1 MKATAP
7 HRSLRLLRRTRAF
20 VLMEAMLAVAIFA
33 LGVMALG
40 QCVENCV
47 VALQI
52 NEDESRARRILQNRM
67 VELQHGAVP
76 MTKDSV
82 EELDGMFAGMVL
94 KTRREPLKK
103 KNENDQEITG
113 IFAVTLQVSWKA
125 DGQER
130 VRDLAFYVYP
140 RQR

>member
-1 MKATAP
+1 MSP
-7 HRSLRLLRRTRAF
+7 RPSLQTLQRHSRTGAF
-20 VLMEAMLAVAIFA
+20 VLLEAMLAVAIFA
-33 LGVMALG
+33 LGMLALG

-52 NEDESRARRILQNRM
+52 SEDESRARRALQNRM

-76 MTKDSV
+76 LTKDSV
-82 EELDGMFAGMVL
+82 EELDGIFAGMVL
-94 KTRREPLKK
+94 KTQRVPLKV
-103 KNENDQEITG
+103 KNENDQEIMG
-113 IFAVTLQVSWKA
+113 ISAVTLQVSWKA
-125 DGQER
+125 DGAER